1 MKPLFLTAMLVLP
14 LAAQSPVPTPALT
27 ANGAFFALSV
37 PDRTASTRW
46 YREKL
51 GLQVIM
57 DAPRS
62 DQTRASVTV
71 LRGGGLTVE
80 LVQHDDAAP
89 RQAQRPDRSGAM
101 FVHGIAKV
109 GVQVED
115 FDAALANLRAR
126 GVDIAMGPFPKHA
139 DQPANVIIRDNAGNL
154 IQILGKP

>member
-1 MKPLFLTAMLVLP
+1 MRTLILTATLAIP
-14 LAAQSPVPTPALT
+14 LAAQAPTPTPALT

-37 PDRTASTRW
+37 LDRAASTRW
-46 YREKL
+46 YRDKL

-57 DAPRS
+57 DVPRS

-80 LVQHDDAAP
+80 LVQLDDAVP
-89 RQAQRPDRSGAM
+89 RQAPRPDRSGAM

-126 GVDIAMGPFPKHA
+126 GVDIAMGPFSRRA
-139 DQPANVIIRDNAGNL
+139 DQPANVIVRDNAGNL